1 VCSHW
6 EQGAAR
12 GWTEPLPG
20 WVYLA
25 LCDTAD
31 LAPCAFTALRLPS
44 RYSVCKHLQLALGW
58 HARRSMFSCWERIA
72 WQEIRLGLLC
82 RGVVVVGAEPTCEH
96 RDGWDSCNCFILIW
110 EYQWRG
116 WICYRLHL
124 FWITHPSLYWQLQQF
139 SSSENT
145 KTGNSAPALTET
157 EGLNRFLQECIIF
170 LEQII
175 KSFEE
180 K

>member
-1 VCSHW
+1 MDGIAVI
-6 EQGAAR
+6 
-12 GWTEPLPG
+12 
-20 WVYLA
+20 A
-25 LCDTAD
+25 L
-31 LAPCAFTALRLPS
+31 
-44 RYSVCKHLQLALGW
+44 YSSENISEEAGFAVKK
-58 HARRSMFSCWERIA
+58 
-72 WQEIRLGLLC
+72 
-82 RGVVVVGAEPTCEH
+82 
-96 RDGWDSCNCFILIW
+96 
-110 EYQWRG
+110 
-116 WICYRLHL
+116 RLHL

-170 LEQII
+170 LEQIV